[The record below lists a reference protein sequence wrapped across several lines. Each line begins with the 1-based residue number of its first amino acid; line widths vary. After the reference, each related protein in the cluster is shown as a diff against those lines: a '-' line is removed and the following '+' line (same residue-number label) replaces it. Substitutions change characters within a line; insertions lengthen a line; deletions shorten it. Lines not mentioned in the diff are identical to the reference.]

1 MDPSTFEV
9 GKLIAALGAPGILG
23 LGCILLWRENATKDA
38 EIARLNE
45 ERLKDHKEHLAI
57 YMKSPHD
64 SRGGG

>member
-45 ERLKDHKEHLAI
+45 ARLQDHKDHLAV
-57 YMKSPHD
+57 YTKNSE
-64 SRGGG
+64 SRGG